1 MGLLDYFKE
10 LAGEVDERDGQI
22 NIRTDFANRPGALY
36 LCINK
41 ESHRVTSVR
50 LCDIASRLKE
60 DTFESFICEQVKQV
74 KKLDFIPNEIALFY
88 FVPDL
93 ATVPR
98 VQKRKMTTLSRTSR
112 ISSHR

>member
-74 KKLDFIPNEIALFY
+74 KKFPTRSLSSTLCRTSLPFH
-88 FVPDL
+88 VS
-93 ATVPR
+93 T
-98 VQKRKMTTLSRTSR
+98 KRKMTTLSRTSR